1 MFDIQIKTS
10 SGWKTIIE
18 QIGSYDNYVHT
29 LNNRVNVAYRIV
41 DMTRRKVM
49 WRNDCAKR

>member
-10 SGWKTIIE
+10 NGWKTIIE

-29 LNNRVNVAYRIV
+29 LNNRQNAYRVV
-41 DMTRRKVM
+41 DMNKRKVI
-49 WRNDCAKR
+49 WKNEHAKR